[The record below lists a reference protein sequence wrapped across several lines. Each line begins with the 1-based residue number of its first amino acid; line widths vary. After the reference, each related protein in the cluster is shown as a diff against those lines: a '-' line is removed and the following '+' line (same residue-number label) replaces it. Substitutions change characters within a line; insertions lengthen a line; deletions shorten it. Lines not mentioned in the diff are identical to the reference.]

1 MHSPSTVEILR
12 YKCVLVSMSS
22 SPSSFSNSTLYGNYT
37 PREVALNAFENCIK
51 FSTRGF
57 SESALNQPF
66 HLLKNSF
73 MQHYDQEER
82 QALLHHYQNHG
93 RMAKREEVVVTFD
106 DVIGCSNEPVDVSK
120 NGRGSLSKN
129 SQGSPLVSP
138 RSESVGGKNK
148 DFSVEE
154 EVLRCSSNAAFRR
167 DPWRYV
173 LSRKSRLID
182 PPEDPCQGSERGVNS
197 ERVLRKDED
206 YEDDDIE
213 DIPQEY
219 KKSLKFS
226 TLTSLQLV
234 SLILIISALVCSIWI
249 PFLKRLKLGDL
260 PLWKWEI
267 LVLALISGR
276 LVSGWGIRVVV
287 FLIENS
293 FLLQNRVLYF
303 VYGLRGSVQNTLWL
317 GVVLLVWHGIFD
329 DKVEQETKSKILPQV
344 DNVLVCFLVGTL
356 VWLLK
361 TLLVK
366 VLASTFHV
374 NTFFERI
381 REALFKQ
388 FVIETL
394 STPPSFRGHNTREE
408 AMAEVQQLKKDG
420 VTELWATLLPRVGR
434 SGELQNGPTVGK
446 KHPFSSFSSKRRD
459 EEVAVD
465 RLHKLNQK
473 TISAWNMGKMID
485 IIRHG
490 ALSTLDE
497 QIRSSNI
504 EDEALLQITSEC
516 KAKEAAKRIFQNV
529 VKPGSRNIYLE
540 DLMRFMSQDKALET
554 MRLFGVAAG
563 KNGISKSSLKS
574 WMVIAFRER
583 RALALSLDDT
593 KTAVD
598 ELRNMLNVLV
608 AIIILIIWFII
619 LGVPITHF
627 LVFMSSQLLLVGF
640 IFGNTCKTVFEAIVF
655 LFMMHPFDVGDR
667 CEVDGVQM
675 IVDEMNILTTVFLR
689 KDHQKIIYPNSILA
703 TKPIGNYQRS
713 PHMVDAIDFCIHV
726 STPLDKVS
734 TMKERITRYIE
745 SKNEHWHPAPMVIMR
760 EVIDMNKL
768 MMTVWATHQM
778 NFQEMGER
786 WSRRALLIEEMV
798 KVFREVDIEYRM
810 LPLDV
815 NIRNMPPLISDRLP
829 SNWTTCASR

>member
-1 MHSPSTVEILR
+1 
-12 YKCVLVSMSS
+12 
-22 SPSSFSNSTLYGNYT
+22 
-37 PREVALNAFENCIK
+37 
-51 FSTRGF
+51 
-57 SESALNQPF
+57 
-66 HLLKNSF
+66 
-73 MQHYDQEER
+73 MQHYYREER
-82 QALLHHYQNHG
+82 QALLHHYQNHC
-93 RMAKREEVVVTFD
+93 RMAQREEVVVTFD
-106 DVIGCSNEPVDVSK
+106 DGIGCSNEPIDVSK

-129 SQGSPLVSP
+129 SQGYPETLVSP
-138 RSESVGGKNK
+138 RSESVRGRNK
-148 DFSVEE
+148 DLSVEE

-167 DPWRYV
+167 DPWSYV

-182 PPEDPCQGSERGVNS
+182 LPEDPCEGSERGVNF
-197 ERVLRKDED
+197 ERVPGKDDD

-219 KKSLKFS
+219 KSLKFS
-226 TLTSLQLV
+226 TLTLLQLV
-234 SLILIISALVCSIWI
+234 SLILIIAALACSLWI
-249 PFLKRLKLGDL
+249 PFLKRLKLWDL

-293 FLLQNRVLYF
+293 FLLRKRVLYF
-303 VYGLRGSVQNTLWL
+303 VYGLRGSVQNSLWL
-317 GVVLLVWHGIFD
+317 SMVLLVWHSIFD
-329 DKVEQETKSKILPQV
+329 DKVQEETKSKILPQV

-394 STPPSFRGHNTREE
+394 SAPPSFRGHNTREE
-408 AMAEVQQLKKDG
+408 AMAEVQELKKDG
-420 VTELWATLLPRVGR
+420 VTMPGELWETLLPRSVR

-446 KHPFSSFSSKRRD
+446 KYPFSSFSSKRRD
-459 EEVAVD
+459 EEIAVD
-465 RLHKLNQK
+465 HLHKLNQK
-473 TISAWNMGKMID
+473 TISAWNMGKMIN

-497 QIRSSNI
+497 QIQSSNI

-529 VKPGSRNIYLE
+529 VKPGSQYIYLE
-540 DLMRFMSQDKALET
+540 DLMRFMSEDKALET

-563 KNGISKSSLKS
+563 KKGISKSSLKS
-574 WMVIAFRER
+574 WM
-583 RALALSLDDT
+583 
-593 KTAVD
+593 
-598 ELRNMLNVLV
+598 
-608 AIIILIIWFII
+608 
-619 LGVPITHF
+619 
-627 LVFMSSQLLLVGF
+627 LLLVVF

-655 LFMMHPFDVGDR
+655 LFIMHPFDVGDR

-713 PHMVDAIDFCIHV
+713 PHMVDTIDFCIHI

-745 SKNEHWHPAPMVIMR
+745 SKNEHWHPAPMVIVR

-778 NFQEMGER
+778 NFQEMRER

-798 KVFREVDIEYRM
+798 KVFREIDIEYRM

>member
-1 MHSPSTVEILR
+1 
-12 YKCVLVSMSS
+12 
-22 SPSSFSNSTLYGNYT
+22 
-37 PREVALNAFENCIK
+37 
-51 FSTRGF
+51 
-57 SESALNQPF
+57 
-66 HLLKNSF
+66 
-73 MQHYDQEER
+73 MQHYYREER
-82 QALLHHYQNHG
+82 QPLLHHYQNHC
-93 RMAKREEVVVTFD
+93 RMAQREEVVVTFD
-106 DVIGCSNEPVDVSK
+106 DGIGCSNEPIDVSK

-129 SQGSPLVSP
+129 SQGSPETLVSP
-138 RSESVGGKNK
+138 RSESVRGRNK
-148 DFSVEE
+148 DLSVEE

-182 PPEDPCQGSERGVNS
+182 LPEDPCQDSERGVNS
-197 ERVLRKDED
+197 DRVPGKDED

-219 KKSLKFS
+219 KSLKFS
-226 TLTSLQLV
+226 SLTLLQLV
-234 SLILIISALVCSIWI
+234 SLILIIAALACSLWI
-249 PFLKRLKLGDL
+249 PFLKRLKLWDL

-293 FLLQNRVLYF
+293 FLLRKRVLYF
-303 VYGLRGSVQNTLWL
+303 VYGLRGSVQNSLWL
-317 GVVLLVWHGIFD
+317 SMVLLVWHSIFD
-329 DKVEQETKSKILPQV
+329 DKVQEETKSKILPQV

-394 STPPSFRGHNTREE
+394 SAPPSFRGHNTLEE
-408 AMAEVQQLKKDG
+408 AMAEVQELKKDR
-420 VTELWATLLPRVGR
+420 VTMPGELWATLLHRSVR

-446 KHPFSSFSSKRRD
+446 KYPFSSFSSKRRD
-459 EEVAVD
+459 EEIAVD
-465 RLHKLNQK
+465 HLHKLNQK
-473 TISAWNMGKMID
+473 TISAWNMGKMIN

-497 QIRSSNI
+497 QIQSSNI

-529 VKPGSRNIYLE
+529 VKPGSQYIYLD

-563 KNGISKSSLKS
+563 KKGISKSSLKS
-574 WMVIAFRER
+574 WM
-583 RALALSLDDT
+583 
-593 KTAVD
+593 
-598 ELRNMLNVLV
+598 
-608 AIIILIIWFII
+608 
-619 LGVPITHF
+619 
-627 LVFMSSQLLLVGF
+627 LLLVVF

-655 LFMMHPFDVGDR
+655 LFIMHPFDVGDR
-667 CEVDGVQM
+667 CEVDGIQM

-689 KDHQKIIYPNSILA
+689 KDHQKIVYPNSILA

-713 PHMVDAIDFCIHV
+713 PHMVDTIDFCIHI
-726 STPLDKVS
+726 STPLEKVS

-745 SKNEHWHPAPMVIMR
+745 SKNEHWHPAPMVIVR

-778 NFQEMGER
+778 NFQEMRER

-829 SNWTTCASR
+829 SNWTTCASRQRCLSFQKKKFLGSR

>member
-12 YKCVLVSMSS
+12 YKCVL
-22 SPSSFSNSTLYGNYT
+22 
-37 PREVALNAFENCIK
+37 
-51 FSTRGF
+51 
-57 SESALNQPF
+57 
-66 HLLKNSF
+66 
-73 MQHYDQEER
+73 HYDQEER

-129 SQGSPLVSP
+129 SQGSPEMLVSP

-226 TLTSLQLV
+226 TLTSLQL
-234 SLILIISALVCSIWI
+234 
-249 PFLKRLKLGDL
+249 
-260 PLWKWEI
+260 
-267 LVLALISGR
+267 
-276 LVSGWGIRVVV
+276 
-287 FLIENS
+287 
-293 FLLQNRVLYF
+293 
-303 VYGLRGSVQNTLWL
+303 
-317 GVVLLVWHGIFD
+317 
-329 DKVEQETKSKILPQV
+329 
-344 DNVLVCFLVGTL
+344 
-356 VWLLK
+356 
-361 TLLVK
+361 

>member
-1 MHSPSTVEILR
+1 
-12 YKCVLVSMSS
+12 
-22 SPSSFSNSTLYGNYT
+22 
-37 PREVALNAFENCIK
+37 
-51 FSTRGF
+51 
-57 SESALNQPF
+57 
-66 HLLKNSF
+66 
-73 MQHYDQEER
+73 MQHYYREER
-82 QALLHHYQNHG
+82 QPLLHHYQNHC
-93 RMAKREEVVVTFD
+93 RMAQREEVVVTFD
-106 DVIGCSNEPVDVSK
+106 DGIGCSNEPIDVSK

-129 SQGSPLVSP
+129 SQGSPETLVSP
-138 RSESVGGKNK
+138 RSESVRGRNK
-148 DFSVEE
+148 DLSVEE

-182 PPEDPCQGSERGVNS
+182 LPEDPCQDSERGVNS
-197 ERVLRKDED
+197 DRVPGKDED

-219 KKSLKFS
+219 KSLKFS
-226 TLTSLQLV
+226 SLTLLQLV
-234 SLILIISALVCSIWI
+234 SLILIIAALACSLWI
-249 PFLKRLKLGDL
+249 PFLKRLKLWDL

-293 FLLQNRVLYF
+293 FLLRKRVLYF
-303 VYGLRGSVQNTLWL
+303 VYGLRGSVQNSLWL
-317 GVVLLVWHGIFD
+317 SMVLLVWHSIFD
-329 DKVEQETKSKILPQV
+329 DKVQEETKSKILPQV

-394 STPPSFRGHNTREE
+394 SAPPSFRGHNTLEE
-408 AMAEVQQLKKDG
+408 AMAEVQELKKDR
-420 VTELWATLLPRVGR
+420 VTMPGELWATLLHRSVR

-446 KHPFSSFSSKRRD
+446 KYPFSSFSSKRRD
-459 EEVAVD
+459 EEIAVD
-465 RLHKLNQK
+465 HLHKLNQK
-473 TISAWNMGKMID
+473 TISAWNMGKMIN

-497 QIRSSNI
+497 QIQSSNI

-529 VKPGSRNIYLE
+529 VKPGSQYIYLD

-563 KNGISKSSLKS
+563 KKGISKSSLKS

-627 LVFMSSQLLLVGF
+627 LVFMSSQLLLVVF

-655 LFMMHPFDVGDR
+655 LFIMHPFDVGDR
-667 CEVDGVQM
+667 CEVDGIQM

-689 KDHQKIIYPNSILA
+689 KDHQKIVYPNSILA

-713 PHMVDAIDFCIHV
+713 PHMVDTIDFCIHI
-726 STPLDKVS
+726 STPLEKVS

-745 SKNEHWHPAPMVIMR
+745 SKNEHWHPAPMVIVR

-778 NFQEMGER
+778 NFQEMRER

-829 SNWTTCASR
+829 SNWTTCASRQRCLSFQKKKFLGSR

>member
-22 SPSSFSNSTLYGNYT
+22 SPSSFSNFTLYGNYT

-129 SQGSPLVSP
+129 SQGSPEMLVSP

-197 ERVLRKDED
+197 ERVPRKDED

-226 TLTSLQLV
+226 TLTSLQL
-234 SLILIISALVCSIWI
+234 
-249 PFLKRLKLGDL
+249 
-260 PLWKWEI
+260 
-267 LVLALISGR
+267 
-276 LVSGWGIRVVV
+276 
-287 FLIENS
+287 
-293 FLLQNRVLYF
+293 
-303 VYGLRGSVQNTLWL
+303 
-317 GVVLLVWHGIFD
+317 
-329 DKVEQETKSKILPQV
+329 
-344 DNVLVCFLVGTL
+344 
-356 VWLLK
+356 
-361 TLLVK
+361 

-459 EEVAVD
+459 EEIAVD